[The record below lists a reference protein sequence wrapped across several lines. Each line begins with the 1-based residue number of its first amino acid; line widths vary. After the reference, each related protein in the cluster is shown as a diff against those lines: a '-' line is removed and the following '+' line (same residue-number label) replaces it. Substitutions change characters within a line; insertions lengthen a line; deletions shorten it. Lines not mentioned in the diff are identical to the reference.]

1 MGHIPK
7 VETTTLNII
16 NFKESLN
23 NYNNSST
30 FDKEKWIYI
39 PNFYTDYRYILGI
52 KGKNP
57 LIVIGINTSTA
68 TPFKLDNTLKSIER
82 ISSYNNFDSF
92 IMLNIYAQRA
102 TNPCTMDNIFNEFLH
117 KENLKAINYIFKNIS
132 SKQLNILAAWGTLIE
147 KKSYLKYCLKEIIR
161 LTEKFD
167 TKWYNL
173 NNLTKNGHPRHPLY
187 QLKNSTL
194 NNFDIK
200 NYKYIQ

>member
-92 IMLNIYAQRA
+92 IML
-102 TNPCTMDNIFNEFLH
+102 IF
-117 KENLKAINYIFKNIS
+117 I
-132 SKQLNILAAWGTLIE
+132 
-147 KKSYLKYCLKEIIR
+147 LKELLTHVLWIIF
-161 LTEKFD
+161 LM
-167 TKWYNL
+167 
-173 NNLTKNGHPRHPLY
+173 
-187 QLKNSTL
+187 
-194 NNFDIK
+194 NFFIK
-200 NYKYIQ
+200 KI

>member
-82 ISSYNNFDSF
+82 ISSYNNFDYF

-102 TNPCTMDNIFNEFLH
+102 TNPCTMNNIFNEFLH

-132 SKQLNILAAWGTLIE
+132 SKQLNILAA
-147 KKSYLKYCLKEIIR
+147 
-161 LTEKFD
+161 
-167 TKWYNL
+167 
-173 NNLTKNGHPRHPLY
+173 
-187 QLKNSTL
+187 
-194 NNFDIK
+194 
-200 NYKYIQ
+200 